1 MVRQKAMTTAWVVI
15 AFYVV
20 CTGLEPV
27 FRNLNRRDCPLDRSL
42 VSVEKAADE
51 ISATGGPRRL
61 SPVDVSHLRSPGSM
75 SGAGHNKKSGPPL
88 R

>member
-1 MVRQKAMTTAWVVI
+1 MSTAKNPPVKGGFS
-15 AFYVV
+15 AVV

-27 FRNLNRRDCPLDRSL
+27 FRNLNRRDSPLGSSL

-61 SPVDVSHLRSPGSM
+61 SPVDVSHLGSPGSM
-75 SGAGHNKKSGPPL
+75 SGAEHNKIQDH